1 MMFPT
6 TRGIKIMA
14 TTYTAEEIK
23 VLAERAL
30 NKKHLGT
37 SEAIERVAGKYSE
50 ETAELHSAIY
60 DAMEDMICNVDP
72 LSAAERI

>member
-1 MMFPT
+1 
-6 TRGIKIMA
+6 MA

-30 NKKHLGT
+30 SKKHLGT

-50 ETAELHSAIY
+50 ETANLHSAIY
-60 DAMEDMICNVDP
+60 YAMETTICNFDP
-72 LSAAERI
+72 LSAGDRM